1 VTETYKLDCYVCGRT
16 ITVPPS
22 DGERNCPLCGAVLKI
37 AWGAGQTE
45 SEKRGQ
51 EPGGPA
57 E

>member
-1 VTETYKLDCYVCGRT
+1 MTETYKLDCYVCGRT